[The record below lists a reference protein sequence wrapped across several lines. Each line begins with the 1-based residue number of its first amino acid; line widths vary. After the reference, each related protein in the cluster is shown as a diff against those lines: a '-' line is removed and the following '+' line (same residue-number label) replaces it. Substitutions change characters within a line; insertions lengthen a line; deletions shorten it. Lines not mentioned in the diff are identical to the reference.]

1 MGGNEPSGI
10 SSHAGHF
17 EEGGFFGALANK
29 QTYLNIVYLLLSF
42 PLGIFYFVILIV
54 GISLGF
60 GLAILGVGI
69 LILLALLVTLRG
81 FAAWERQLAI
91 WLLNTYIPPP
101 DPRPEPLQHPL
112 IALKKYVTDSYTWK
126 CLVYFMVK
134 FPLAIASFVITVFIT
149 SFTLA
154 LVSAPLL
161 YRYTPVNFFF
171 WRITRAE
178 EALVCVAVGL
188 IFGLVSVHVLNGM
201 AVLSRAL
208 ATAMLSGTH
217 PLRSQ
222 PKTGPIIIP

>member
-1 MGGNEPSGI
+1 MAGNEPSGI
-10 SSHAGHF
+10 SSASRQF

-29 QTYLNIVYLLLSF
+29 QSYLNIVYLLLSF

-60 GLAILGVGI
+60 GLAILGIGI
-69 LILLALLVTLRG
+69 LILLAVFVALRG
-81 FAAWERQLAI
+81 FAAWERQLAF
-91 WLLNTYIPPP
+91 WLLSTYIPPP
-101 DPRPEPLQHPL
+101 DPRPEPLKHPL

-126 CLVYFMVK
+126 CLIYFMVK
-134 FPLAIASFVITVFIT
+134 FPLAIASFVITVFIA

-154 LVSAPLL
+154 LLSAPLL
-161 YRYTPVNFFF
+161 YRYAPIHIFI

-178 EALVCVAVGL
+178 EALTCAAVGL
-188 IFGLVSVHVLNGM
+188 IFGLVSVHVLNGI

-208 ATAMLSGTH
+208 ATAMLSGAHT
-217 PLRSQ
+217 PDAK